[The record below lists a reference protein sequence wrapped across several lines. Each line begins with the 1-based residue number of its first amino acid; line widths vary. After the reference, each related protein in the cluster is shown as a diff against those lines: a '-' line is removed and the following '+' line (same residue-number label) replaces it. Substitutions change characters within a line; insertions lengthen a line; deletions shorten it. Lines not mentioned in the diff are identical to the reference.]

1 VIQIGPSLAA
11 ARRARG
17 LELRD
22 AEQLTCLRSKYLAA
36 LEDERY
42 YDLPGRTY
50 ARAFLRTYANALG
63 LDADKLV
70 AEFDE
75 QFPELAE
82 EPIALPPPK
91 QRRVRADWRLAPVA
105 AVLAIAVALVWSA
118 WRGNQT
124 PKATSFSPPAVAAAA
139 TESHVRAA
147 HKTITQRPSALVIR
161 ATDGPCWVLARRDDA
176 SGALLAQ
183 QTLQPG
189 QTLRLSAPHVW
200 LRLGA
205 PWNASVHRGT
215 HAAQLGTTQLP
226 LNIVL

>member
-17 LELRD
+17 LELPD

-42 YDLPGRTY
+42 YDLPGRAY
-50 ARAFLRTYANALG
+50 ARAFLRTYAAALD
-63 LDADKLV
+63 LDADRLV

-82 EPIALPPPK
+82 EPITLPQPK
-91 QRRVRADWRLAPVA
+91 RRQARVTWRLAPVA
-105 AVLAIAVALVWSA
+105 AVLAIAAALVWSA
-118 WRGNQT
+118 WTGNSR
-124 PKATSFSPPAVAAAA
+124 PKVTALSPPPAAAA
-139 TESHVRAA
+139 SESHVRAA
-147 HKTITQRPSALVIR
+147 HKTIAHRAGALVIR
-161 ATDGPCWVLARRDDA
+161 ATAGPCWVLARRGGEN
-176 SGALLAQ
+176 GAVLAQ
-183 QTLQPG
+183 ETLQPG

-205 PWNASVHRGT
+205 PWNATVHRGT
-215 HAAQLGTTQLP
+215 RAAQLGTTQHP
-226 LNIVL
+226 LNVVL

>member
-1 VIQIGPSLAA
+1 M
-11 ARRARG
+11 
-17 LELRD
+17 RD

-91 QRRVRADWRLAPVA
+91 RRRVRLTWRLAPVA
-105 AVLAIAVALVWSA
+105 AVVAVGVALVWSA
-118 WRGNQT
+118 WTGNQT
-124 PKATSFSPPAVAAAA
+124 PKETSFSPPAASAAA
-139 TESHVRAA
+139 TETHVRAA
-147 HKTITQRPSALVIR
+147 HKTIVHRPSALVIQ
-161 ATDGPCWVLARRDDA
+161 ATGGPCWVLARRDDA
-176 SGALLAQ
+176 SGAVLAQ

-215 HAAQLGTTQLP
+215 RAAPLGTEQRP
-226 LNIVL
+226 VNVVL

>member
-22 AEQLTCLRSKYLAA
+22 AEQLTRLRAKYLAA

-50 ARAFLRTYANALG
+50 ARAFLRTYATALD
-63 LDADKLV
+63 LDAEKLV

-75 QFPELAE
+75 QFPEIVE

-91 QRRVRADWRLAPVA
+91 RRNVRVTWRMAPVA
-105 AVLAIAVALVWSA
+105 AALAIVVALVWSP
-118 WRGNQT
+118 WSGNQA
-124 PKATSFSPPAVAAAA
+124 PRATALTPPAPAA

-147 HKTITQRPSALVIR
+147 HKTIAHRPGALVIQ
-161 ATDGPCWVLARRDDA
+161 ATGGPCWVLARRGGET
-176 SGALLAQ
+176 GAVLAQ

-205 PWNASVHRGT
+205 PWNATVHRGART
-215 HAAQLGTTQLP
+215 EQLGTAQRP

>member
-82 EPIALPPPK
+82 GPIVLPPPK
-91 QRRVRADWRLAPVA
+91 LRRLRVDWRLAPVA
-105 AVLAIAVALVWSA
+105 AVLAIVTALVWSA
-118 WRGNQT
+118 WRGDQT
-124 PKATSFSPPAVAAAA
+124 PKATSFSPPAAAAA
-139 TESHVRAA
+139 ASHVRAA
-147 HKTITQRPSALVIR
+147 HKTIIQRPSALVIR
-161 ATDGPCWVLARRDDA
+161 ATGGPCWVLARRDDA
-176 SGALLAQ
+176 SGAVLAQ

-215 HAAQLGTTQLP
+215 RAAQLGTTQLP